1 MKKAIFLPKKKDEIG
16 RSGVSPTIEKY
27 LSNNHQSIPSLR

>member
-1 MKKAIFLPKKKDEIG
+1 MKRAISLPKNTDETG
-16 RSGVSPTIEKY
+16 RSDASPTIEKC